1 LEVQDAMARTAM
13 KITKSFFIIAVI

>member
-13 KITKSFFIIAVI
+13 KITKTFFIIAVI